1 MALCGHGEWSSLAR
15 QLDRGL
21 CQRRLGCRFTCQE
34 EGPGGHHL
42 PLLLPVLSALV
53 CAALLKSWPRVASQ
67 LLGLTD
73 ILRLAGAGRLH
84 LAIPQDVF
92 FFVPWILLA
101 NPLKSA
107 PRFQSARL
115 DPQHIVS
122 RHSFPRPFCGPRLL
136 QLAAHVTLHWVIARA
151 SWFAAIE
158 HAITFEERGAELATE
173 AADFWLETEDASRVQ
188 QRGRWLNVS
197 SVRMCLQ
204 VLSSATLLSRL
215 SQSCREVIAQL
226 REGAC
231 RVVEERG
238 SLSSCCHR

>member
-1 MALCGHGEWSSLAR
+1 MGHRSFERRRVAFGPVLWSECAPCWRCAETVNGAASLGSLIEDSVNGAW
-15 QLDRGL
+15 DVAS
-21 CQRRLGCRFTCQE
+21 TCLE

-42 PLLLPVLSALV
+42 PIPLPVLSALV
-53 CAALLKSWPRVASQ
+53 PAALLKNWPRVASQ

-115 DPQHIVS
+115 DPQHTAP

-136 QLAAHVTLHWVIARA
+136 QLAAHVTLHWVIAGA
-151 SWFAAIE
+151 SWFAAIK
-158 HAITFEERGAELATE
+158 HAITLEERGAELATE
-173 AADFWLETEDASRVQ
+173 AADFWLETEDAS
-188 QRGRWLNVS
+188 
-197 SVRMCLQ
+197 
-204 VLSSATLLSRL
+204 
-215 SQSCREVIAQL
+215 
-226 REGAC
+226 
-231 RVVEERG
+231 
-238 SLSSCCHR
+238 